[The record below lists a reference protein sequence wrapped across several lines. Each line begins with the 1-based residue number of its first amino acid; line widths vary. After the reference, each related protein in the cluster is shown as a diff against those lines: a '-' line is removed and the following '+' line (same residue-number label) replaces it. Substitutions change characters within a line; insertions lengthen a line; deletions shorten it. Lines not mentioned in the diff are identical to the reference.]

1 MSDTSTTPSTPRVS
15 RRGVLAAG
23 GAAILGVAG
32 GLALGRGSADSAA
45 SPTAP
50 GTATPAPGHAAPD
63 LTTLERGTTPTRTTV
78 HPFHGTHQSGIETP
92 ATTLQTFIGL
102 DLRDPT
108 RDSALAVLRIVTDD
122 AARLTQGE
130 PALGDTEP
138 ELARVTSGLTVT
150 LGLGRPFFTRTGMRD
165 RIPPQLPEIPA
176 FSTDALQDRW
186 GQTDLLLQVGSDD
199 PLTLAHTIRML
210 TKDLSTLTEVRWIQD
225 GFRSPEPAIPGGDVT
240 RNVLSQPDG
249 IVNPQPGTDL
259 FDEVVWIPE
268 GPDWVVG
275 GTIVV
280 LRRIRLLIDTWD
292 ALDRETQELAIG
304 RRTADGAPLGA
315 TDTDTA
321 VDFDAVD
328 DRGLPVI
335 PPDAHIRVA
344 HASTP
349 AEMILRRP
357 YNYDNGIVDGS
368 ADMGLLFAAYMRD
381 PATSFIPMQER
392 IARSDAFNTWNTT
405 IGSAAYVMPSGV
417 DVDGVLA
424 EGIFT

>member
-1 MSDTSTTPSTPRVS
+1 MSDTSSTPPTLRVS

-23 GAAILGVAG
+23 GAALLGAAG
-32 GLALGRGSADSAA
+32 GFALGRSTSD
-45 SPTAP
+45 AP
-50 GTATPAPGHAAPD
+50 GTPAISTRPS
-63 LTTLERGTTPTRTTV
+63 TTPPGPSPTSSPAGGADLAGPVV
-78 HPFHGTHQSGIETP
+78 HPFHGAHQSGVETP
-92 ATTLQTFIGL
+92 PTTLQTFIGL

-150 LGLGRPFFTRTGMRD
+150 LGLGRPFFTRTGMGD
-165 RIPPQLPEIPA
+165 RIPRQLPQIPA
-176 FSTDALQDRW
+176 FSTDALEDQW
-186 GQTDLLLQVGSDD
+186 GQTDVLLQVGCDD
-199 PLTLAHTIRML
+199 PLTLSHTIRML
-210 TKDLSTLTEVRWIQD
+210 TKDLSTLTEVRWIQG
-225 GFRSPEPAIPGGDVT
+225 GFRSPEPAVPGSDVT

-249 IVNPQPGTDL
+249 IVNPLPGTDL
-259 FDEVVWIPE
+259 FDEVVWIPD
-268 GPDWVVG
+268 GPQWMAG
-275 GTIVV
+275 GTIMV
-280 LRRIRLLIDTWD
+280 LRRIRLLVDTWE

-304 RRTADGAPLGA
+304 RRTADGAPLGGP
-315 TDTDTA
+315 DTGTA

-335 PPDAHIRVA
+335 PADAHIRVA
-344 HASTP
+344 HAPTP

-392 IARSDAFNTWNTT
+392 ISRSDAFNTWNTT
-405 IGSAAYVMPSGV
+405 IGSAAYVIPSGV
-417 DVDGVLA
+417 GVDGVLA

>member
-1 MSDTSTTPSTPRVS
+1 MNDTSSPPPTPRVS

-32 GLALGRGSADSAA
+32 GFALGRGTADSAA
-45 SPTAP
+45 SPMAP
-50 GTATPAPGHAAPD
+50 STPTPAPAALQPP
-63 LTTLERGTTPTRTTV
+63 TTPARTVV
-78 HPFHGTHQSGIETP
+78 HPFRGTHQSGIETP

-150 LGLGRPFFTRTGMRD
+150 LGLGRPFFTRTGMGD
-165 RIPPQLPEIPA
+165 RIPRQLPDIPA

-199 PLTLAHTIRML
+199 PLTLSHTIRML

-225 GFRSPEPAIPGGDVT
+225 GFRSPEPAIPGSDVT

-249 IVNPQPGTDL
+249 IVNPQPGTEL
-259 FDEVVWIPE
+259 FDEVVWIPD
-268 GPDWVVG
+268 GPDWVAG
-275 GTIVV
+275 GTVLV
-280 LRRIRLLIDTWD
+280 LRRIRLLVDTWD

-304 RRTADGAPLGA
+304 RRTADGAPLGGP
-315 TDTDTA
+315 DTGTA

-335 PPDAHIRVA
+335 PADAHIRVA

-405 IGSAAYVMPSGV
+405 IGSAAYVIPSGV

>member
-1 MSDTSTTPSTPRVS
+1 MSDTSTTPQTPRVS

-23 GAAILGVAG
+23 GAALIGVAG
-32 GLALGRGSADSAA
+32 GFALGRGSADASASPSGTSTPTTMPSSATSVSRTSAA
-45 SPTAP
+45 SSSRP
-50 GTATPAPGHAAPD
+50 
-63 LTTLERGTTPTRTTV
+63 V
-78 HPFHGTHQSGIETP
+78 MHPFRGSHQSGVDTP
-92 ATTLQTFIGL
+92 ATILQSFIGL
-102 DLRDPT
+102 DLRDPS
-108 RDSALAVLRIVTDD
+108 RDSAFAVLRIVTDD

-138 ELARVTSGLTVT
+138 ELARATAGLTIT
-150 LGLGRPFFTRTGMRD
+150 LGLGRPFFARTGLHD

-176 FSTDALQDRW
+176 FSTDDLQDRW
-186 GQTDLLLQVGSDD
+186 GQTDLLLQIGSDD
-199 PLTLAHTIRML
+199 PLTLAHASRML

-225 GFRSPEPAIPGGDVT
+225 GFRSPEPAVPGSNVT

-268 GPDWVVG
+268 GPDWVTG
-275 GTIVV
+275 GTILV
-280 LRRIRLLIDTWD
+280 LRRIRLHLDAWE

-304 RRTADGAPLGA
+304 RRTADGAPLGSS
-315 TDTDTA
+315 DTSTA

-328 DRGLPVI
+328 DRGLPAI
-335 PPDAHIRVA
+335 PNDAHIRVA
-344 HASTP
+344 HAATSS
-349 AEMILRRP
+349 EMILRRP
-357 YNYDNGIVDGS
+357 YNYDNGIINGS

-392 IARSDAFNTWNTT
+392 LARSDAFNTWNTT
-405 IGSAAYVMPSGV
+405 IGSAAYVIPSGV
-417 DVDGVLA
+417 GVDGVLA

>member
-1 MSDTSTTPSTPRVS
+1 MSDTSSTPPTPRVS

-23 GAAILGVAG
+23 GAALLGAAG
-32 GLALGRGSADSAA
+32 GFALGRSTSDAPGAPMASTRPATTPITPSAA
-45 SPTAP
+45 
-50 GTATPAPGHAAPD
+50 GTPAGEAAPA
-63 LTTLERGTTPTRTTV
+63 RPVV
-78 HPFHGTHQSGIETP
+78 HPFHGAHQSGVETP

-150 LGLGRPFFTRTGMRD
+150 LGLGRPFFTRTGMGD

-199 PLTLAHTIRML
+199 PLTLSHTIRML

-225 GFRSPEPAIPGGDVT
+225 GFRSPEPAVPGSDVT

-259 FDEVVWIPE
+259 FDEVVWIPD
-268 GPDWVVG
+268 GPEWVAG
-275 GTIVV
+275 GTILV
-280 LRRIRLLIDTWD
+280 LRRIRLLVDTWE

-304 RRTADGAPLGA
+304 RRTADGAPLGGPG
-315 TDTDTA
+315 TGTSVDFEA
-321 VDFDAVD
+321 VDA
-328 DRGLPVI
+328 RGLPLI
-335 PPDAHIRVA
+335 PADAHIRVA
-344 HASTP
+344 HAPTP

-357 YNYDNGIVDGS
+357 YNYDNGIIDGS

-381 PATSFIPMQER
+381 PATSFIPMQDR

-405 IGSAAYVMPSGV
+405 IGSAAYVIPSGV
-417 DVDGVLA
+417 DDDEVLA